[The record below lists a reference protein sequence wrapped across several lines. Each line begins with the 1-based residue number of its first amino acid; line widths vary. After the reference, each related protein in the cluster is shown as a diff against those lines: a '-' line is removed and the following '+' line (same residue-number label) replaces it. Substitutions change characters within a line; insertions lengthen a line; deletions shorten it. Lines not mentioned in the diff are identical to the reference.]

1 MTRHMLD
8 THTVSQLIWGNAKVA
23 RRISAAPAP
32 LVCISAIIEGELR
45 FGLARRPEA
54 RRLHLAV
61 REFLLR
67 VEVLAWNSGAAER
80 YGAVRAGLEAKGKP
94 LASLDLLIAAHALS
108 AGAVLVTADRAFAHV
123 AGLQIEDWEA

>member
-1 MTRHMLD
+1 MLD
-8 THTVSQLIWGNAKVA
+8 THTVSQLIRGNANVT

-32 LVCISAIIEGELR
+32 LACISAITEGELHL
-45 FGLARRPEA
+45 GLAKRPEA

-61 REFLLR
+61 REFLSR
-67 VEVLAWNSGAAER
+67 VEVLAWDSGAAER
-80 YGAVRAGLEAKGKP
+80 YGALRAGLEAKGKP
-94 LASLDLLIAAHALS
+94 LAALDLLIAAQALS